1 MSLAED
7 QQSGYAEEALQKYGY
22 RPEFRRELKRF
33 ASFAIGFSF
42 ISITTGIF
50 TTYGYVLAKSGPLGI
65 WTWPLVIVG
74 QLFVALV
81 FGALASR
88 MPVAGGSFHWAA
100 RLAKPQGCLVVGWV
114 FFFFFVFGGGVGGF
128 FLSLAV
134 RASPFRST

>member
-50 TTYGYVLAKSGPLGI
+50 TTYGYVLINSGPLGI

-88 MPVAGGSFHWAA
+88 MPVAGDSFQKKCA
-100 RLAKPQGCLVVGWV
+100 QGKNKA
-114 FFFFFVFGGGVGGF
+114 GGVVRGRILM
-128 FLSLAV
+128 FLVLV
-134 RASPFRST
+134 CGCG